1 MYKSID
7 KKKYIVYNMIMSE
20 HCWRRIYMEKI
31 RISSLYPKESEQFFQ
46 TVGDSRSINLEV
58 YFEELLDRNKEYVED
73 VTAKKKF
80 DVILSS
86 GKSNVIF
93 LTGFSQTGKTTFLQ
107 RYFEIKQNTA
117 IVRGKRLIVPIMG
130 WGETECKT
138 PYDKAVG
145 AIQGICDVL
154 EQKYKNIEE
163 NFSKEGTKE
172 FFEFILTTRAS
183 LLPTLSYSEE
193 CTLSLIE
200 RNRKRIDL
208 MQMKNQLG
216 YYLIRLKYYLYKYC
230 VDINEI
236 VIILDNIQQIF
247 VDVKEQQKYVELL
260 LHIYECMEKNH
271 ENIGRKITNQM
282 IISVRPRNYRI
293 LKECSIAVPYTYKM
307 VWKDNKFNSA
317 ELFRNILEKYGED
330 VTFDSET
337 LISDSTEFHD
347 MLVELSQKFG
357 RKYSDMIEKLCFYD
371 ITLIF
376 SAYKKILLNRTWV
389 REGKFRYK
397 SELNREQGLVFDNI
411 TCIRALGCGNAT
423 IFRQS
428 DKMLSVS
435 PVDKLIPNLLYN
447 NEKKDYGLLILYTM
461 KYYLRKYSREMEWGE
476 AYILFEDFIH
486 DFSTVFGD
494 KIEDFLA
501 VTDYMYDT
509 EILRRSVHDMEK
521 AEGEPYNNQFGTK
534 NKLYITSRGS
544 KLWDM
549 LKNDSVLLEMCR
561 EDMYYYPDPEDDSRK
576 SSYDLMMEGKQS
588 TIFLELLKLIKRL
601 FNEEYGY
608 YSDCCRKGKKDLYR
622 KLFGKQPITYRLLE
636 GVSKSIKYSGLY
648 QVMKRKENLQ
658 EYMFSRWIEMGE

>member
-1 MYKSID
+1 
-7 KKKYIVYNMIMSE
+7 
-20 HCWRRIYMEKI
+20 MEKI
-31 RISSLYPKESEQFFQ
+31 KISSLYPKESEKIFRT
-46 TVGDSRSINLEV
+46 TVDSSSINLEV
-58 YFEELLDRNKEYVED
+58 YFEELQGRNKEYVED
-73 VTAKKKF
+73 VAARKKF
-80 DVILSS
+80 DVMMSS

-107 RYFEIKQNTA
+107 RYFEIKQNTVM
-117 IVRGKRLIVPIMG
+117 VREKRLIVPIMG
-130 WGETECKT
+130 WGEIEYKS

-163 NFSKEGTKE
+163 DFSEEGTKE
-172 FFEFILTTRAS
+172 FFEFILATRAS

-193 CTLSLIE
+193 CALSIVE
-200 RNRKRIDL
+200 RNRRRIDL
-208 MQMKNQLG
+208 MQTKNQLG

-236 VIILDNIQQIF
+236 VIVLDNIQKIF
-247 VDVKEQQKYVELL
+247 ADVEKQQKYVELL
-260 LHIYECMEKNH
+260 LHIYECMEKNQ
-271 ENIGRKITNQM
+271 ENIGRKITNHL

-293 LKECSIAVPYTYKM
+293 LKECSIAASYTSTM

-317 ELFRNILEKYGED
+317 ELFQNVLERYGRD

-337 LISDSTEFHD
+337 LISDTTEFHD

-397 SELNREQGLVFDNI
+397 PEVNGEQGLIFDNI
-411 TCIRALGCGNAT
+411 TCIRALGCGNEK

-428 DKMLSVS
+428 DKLSVI
-435 PVDKLIPNLLYN
+435 PNVDKLIPNLLYN
-447 NEKKDYGLLILYTM
+447 DKEKDYGLLILYTM

-476 AYILFEDFIH
+476 AYILLEDYIH
-486 DFSTVFGD
+486 DFTTVFGER
-494 KIEDFLA
+494 IEDFLV

-521 AEGEPYNNQFGTK
+521 AEGEFYNERFGTK

-561 EDMYYYPDPEDDSRK
+561 EDMYYYPDPEDDSWK
-576 SSYDLMMEGKQS
+576 SSYDLMMEGKQA

-608 YSDCCRKGKKDLYR
+608 YSDCCRNGKKDLYK
-622 KLFGKQPITYRLLE
+622 KLFGKQPVTYRLLE
-636 GVSKSIKYSGLY
+636 GVSKSIKYSGIY
-648 QVMKRKENLQ
+648 QVMNRKEKLQ
-658 EYMFSRWIEMGE
+658 EYMFSKWKEMGE